1 MAIGCGR
8 YYGDGAMNDSKQDL
22 SVLVVDDQS
31 LVLDGFTRIVNAQ
44 PDMHAVGTA
53 RNGKEAIDRVRALK
67 PDVVLMDIRMPLLD
81 GIEATRTI
89 VNEQINPATR
99 ILGLTTYD
107 TDAYAIRMLK
117 AGAIGFILKDST
129 AGELVDA
136 IRAAHHGTF
145 TTAAS
150 TGKRLL
156 ARLTAEEP
164 RATAST
170 GALTALTER
179 ERNVFDLV
187 VTGHSNP
194 EIARKLSIADVTVKT
209 HVGHILSKLGVRDR
223 VHLVIW
229 AHRQGLAD
237 PLITL
242 AARDEGIIDEAQG
255 PPS

>member
-1 MAIGCGR
+1 
-8 YYGDGAMNDSKQDL
+8 
-22 SVLVVDDQS
+22 
-31 LVLDGFTRIVNAQ
+31 
-44 PDMHAVGTA
+44 
-53 RNGKEAIDRVRALK
+53 
-67 PDVVLMDIRMPLLD
+67 
-81 GIEATRTI
+81 
-89 VNEQINPATR
+89 
-99 ILGLTTYD
+99 
-107 TDAYAIRMLK
+107 MLK

-156 ARLTAEEP
+156 ARLTTEEP
-164 RATAST
+164 KATASAR
-170 GALTALTER
+170 ALTTLTER

-194 EIARKLSIADVTVKT
+194 EIAQQLSIADVTVKT

-255 PPS
+255 PQS